1 MKRINH
7 WFRAVFG
14 FNQKE
19 INGFI
24 ILSILMVLLLAAPF
38 LYTSISSRKPY
49 DSTEDDKILQELI
62 VQAARKKESQKVE
75 KKKSKWIPNKYKKE
89 STKDEYTKKRKYHV
103 IKSGEEQEDH
113 VKPEWVKK
121 KYVKKLISPFEINTA
136 DTTAFKQIRGIG
148 SKLSQRIIAYRDKL
162 GGFHSTNQL
171 MEVYGVDSLLIIEN
185 MKYFL
190 GPNLD
195 SIHTIDLNTAT
206 VKELVHHPYISY
218 KQAIAIANYRDQH
231 GKYSS
236 TEDVLKIQI
245 IKEKDI
251 EKLQFYL
258 PFK

>member
-1 MKRINH
+1 MKRINR

-38 LYTSISSRKPY
+38 LYTSISSTEPY
-49 DSTEDDKILQELI
+49 DSTEDERILQELI
-62 VQAARKKESQKVE
+62 VQASKKKETQKIE
-75 KKKSKWIPNKYKKE
+75 KKKSKWIPDKYKKE
-89 STKDEYTKKRKYHV
+89 STQNEKYHI
-103 IKSGEEQEDH
+103 IKSGEEQVDR

-121 KYVKKLISPFEINTA
+121 KYVKKEIIPFEINAA
-136 DTTAFKQIRGIG
+136 DTTTFKQIRGIG
-148 SKLSQRIIAYRDKL
+148 RKLSQRIITYRKKL
-162 GGFHSTNQL
+162 GGFHSIHQL
-171 MEVYGVDSLLIIEN
+171 TEVYGVDSILILEN
-185 MKYFL
+185 RKYFIT
-190 GPNLD
+190 PNLD
-195 SIHTIDLNTAT
+195 SIHTLDLNTAT

-231 GKYSS
+231 GEYAL
-236 TEDVLKIQI
+236 TQDILNIQI

-251 EKLQFYL
+251 EKLKFYL